1 MQHPNLINSNN
12 CLILGPTPI
21 GSKTKNMGNDV
32 FDNVTLKLKNTPEA
46 KLLIEETEKYLKQQF
61 KSIFEGSM
69 QGLQACP
76 PKYDFGVESKKGDWA
91 RNQRRA
97 MQFVDEKLIKNRIQL
112 LDQKSNPTIEDLR
125 EKSHLSQVMQA
136 KLPMSTEAK
145 VILRF
150 QNFFAK
156 DRGLLLHSYKP
167 ASYLQRYI
175 ELAKDLRQ
183 NNNDTQKYNPPNL
196 TTLEK
201 DILNILNITFNDVD
215 QWVLSS
221 MNRIQMKKS
230 CVSNFFSGR
239 LIQAALALNATPKNE
254 RKNQWNE
261 LKRAFSPFQT
271 ENGVAKKDA
280 LGNPI
285 TALYDKDDIQR
296 KLYQSEFK
304 RLTQEFNDEFDLLVI
319 LLDHQLIIGTEIKH
333 ATKQDKNTND
343 RQTKEAAK
351 QTKKRKA
358 YVEKTFGDLLEQGWN
373 YVEVIAIYDNIGN
386 LVVKKCT
393 DCSPFIL
400 TNGNPQEEEY
410 QMLSLMTSLTTNR
423 IETSTSPSRNQI
435 AFESFKH
442 LFARIIGLSGS
453 LMTVQKISPHHEIMG
468 SDAKDLNAGWT
479 LASPLK
485 YGPQDSVPREGDV
498 FGRPHDVYKLIFFT
512 PDQIG
517 LLNMSSKFVVFLN
530 DYGSGKVKFVLQ
542 LKNILFQLLNYLL

>member
-1 MQHPNLINSNN
+1 MQHSNLINSNN
-12 CLILGPTPI
+12 CLKLGPTQI

-46 KLLIEETEKYLKQQF
+46 KFLIEETEKYLKQQF

-69 QGLQACP
+69 QGLQTCP

-91 RNQRRA
+91 RNQRRT
-97 MQFVDEKLIKNRIQL
+97 MQFVDEKLIKNRIKC
-112 LDQKSNPTIEDLR
+112 LDQKINPSIEDIR
-125 EKSHLSQVMQA
+125 EKAHFDQLLLA

-150 QNFFAK
+150 QNYFAK

-167 ASYLQRYI
+167 GEYLQRYL

-183 NNNDTQKYNPPNL
+183 NNNDPKKYNPPNL

-201 DILNILNITFNDVD
+201 DILDILSIPSSDID

-221 MNRIQMKKS
+221 MNAIQMKQS

-239 LIQAALALNATPKNE
+239 IIHAALALNATPKRE

-261 LKRAFSPFQT
+261 FKGAFSPFQLQKG
-271 ENGVAKKDA
+271 NVKKDA
-280 LGNPI
+280 QGNPI
-285 TALYDKDDIQR
+285 TALYHKDEIQR

-304 RLTQEFNDEFDLLVI
+304 RVTQEFQDEFDILVLLP
-319 LLDHQLIIGTEIKH
+319 DHQLVIGTEIKQ
-333 ATKQDKNTND
+333 AIKQNKSSND
-343 RQTKEAAK
+343 RQTKEAAE

-358 YVEKTFGDLLEQGWN
+358 YVQKTFGDLLEQGWR
-373 YVEVIAIYDNIGN
+373 YVEVIAIYDNIGD

-400 TNGNPQEEEY
+400 TNGAPQEEEY
-410 QMLSLMTSLTTNR
+410 QMLSLMASLTTNQAQ
-423 IETSTSPSRNQI
+423 TSSSSTQTKI
-435 AFESFKH
+435 AFESFKQV
-442 LFARIIGLSGS
+442 FARIIGLSGS
-453 LMTVQKISPHHEIMG
+453 LMAVQKLTPHHEIMG
-468 SDAKDLNAGWT
+468 TDAKDLNAGWT
-479 LASPLK
+479 RASPLK

-498 FGRPHDVYKLIFFT
+498 FGRPHDVYKLLFFT

-530 DYGSGKVKFVLQ
+530 DYGSGKS
-542 LKNILFQLLNYLL
+542 